1 MRVLEIIAT
10 VTLLVGAAI
19 ADVNLSQALAQI
31 PTCTQEC
38 GVNMLVPA
46 QCQLS
51 DLSNCLC
58 TNSTLQLEFAL
69 CVLESCDLADQFVTS
84 TVLQNEICKGVPI
97 PSRSAE
103 IIRDVIII
111 SAFTYVIIGLRF
123 YSRALVTS
131 KMWWD
136 DWAIALAALLII
148 PMTIIPIFNATRGF
162 GKHFWDVP
170 PQNLVLLRKA
180 FVYAAAGFSI
190 FEDFI
195 IMMLPFW
202 ELKDLSLN
210 LRKKIALMFLF
221 ALGSFACITSM
232 IRLKYI
238 VAYGRSVDVTY
249 GNVDVILWSV
259 LEDYVAII
267 CASLMCF
274 RPLFIRFLPS
284 MLPATGLSESKNT
297 GSQAWAQA
305 RGNSKLASKLGAGAK
320 GYELNSQDDEA
331 KDKQGKAIR
340 VQKTWITQTSS
351 AEELPERS
359 YSTESHGRSE
369 ELWQDHVV
377 TLSGNIRIMTRD
389 GTPHYRRSSS
399 HTSKFK
405 RERTS
410 LFASF
415 NMDFH
420 QKNKINISSLSLDE
434 QRFFRL
440 YGKLPSKL
448 SHLTEHKYFDSGDYA
463 LSNAGKAS
471 SVDTESV
478 GSQHPLPENI
488 PHLSSPGVGIASQG
502 GSGNSNINPGT
513 AGGSQSASPVKE
525 STHLSRE
532 TSVDLLEDKKKAD
545 KEIGSA
551 NPPPAKDGISVGK

>member
-1 MRVLEIIAT
+1 MPVLEIIAT
-10 VTLLVGAAI
+10 LALLIGATI

-38 GVNMLVPA
+38 GVNVLVPA
-46 QCQLS
+46 QCQLT

-58 TNSTLQLEFAL
+58 TNITLQLEFAL

-84 TVLQNEICKGVPI
+84 TVLQSEICKGVPI

-136 DWAIALAALLII
+136 DWAIALAALLMI

-170 PQNLVLLRKA
+170 PQNLVLLRKLYYISQILYIIVQSVAKLSILLLYLRIFPNKRFRLVVKIAIGWMICQILAFGMVVSFQCIPVKSVWDLTVHGRCTNSVA
-180 FVYAAAGFSI
+180 FVYAGAGFSI

-195 IMMLPFW
+195 IMILPVW
-202 ELKDLSLN
+202 ELKDLGLN
-210 LRKKIALMFLF
+210 LRKKIALIFLF

-238 VAYGRSVDVTY
+238 VAYGTSVDRTY

-284 MLPATGLSESKNT
+284 VLPTTSLGEIKNT
-297 GSQAWAQA
+297 GRQAWAQV
-305 RGNSKLASKLGAGAK
+305 RGDSKLASKLGAGAK

-331 KDKQGKAIR
+331 EDKQGRAIR

-359 YSTESHGRSE
+359 YSIESHGRSE
-369 ELWQDHVV
+369 ELWQD
-377 TLSGNIRIMTRD
+377 
-389 GTPHYRRSSS
+389 RR
-399 HTSKFK
+399 T
-405 RERTS
+405 
-410 LFASF
+410 
-415 NMDFH
+415 
-420 QKNKINISSLSLDE
+420 
-434 QRFFRL
+434 
-440 YGKLPSKL
+440 
-448 SHLTEHKYFDSGDYA
+448 
-463 LSNAGKAS
+463 
-471 SVDTESV
+471 
-478 GSQHPLPENI
+478 
-488 PHLSSPGVGIASQG
+488 
-502 GSGNSNINPGT
+502 
-513 AGGSQSASPVKE
+513 
-525 STHLSRE
+525 
-532 TSVDLLEDKKKAD
+532 
-545 KEIGSA
+545 
-551 NPPPAKDGISVGK
+551 

>member
-1 MRVLEIIAT
+1 MPVLGIIAT
-10 VTLLVGAAI
+10 VTLLIVATI

-38 GVNMLVPA
+38 GVNVLVPA
-46 QCQLS
+46 QCQLT

-69 CVLESCDLADQFVTS
+69 CVLESCDLPDQFVSS

-111 SAFTYVIIGLRF
+111 SAFTYVVIGLRF

-131 KMWWD
+131 TMWWD
-136 DWAIALAALLII
+136 DWAIALAALLMI

-170 PQNLVLLRKA
+170 PQNLVLLRKLYYISQILYVIVQSVAKFSILLLYFRIFPSKRFRLVVKIAIGWMICHTLAFGMVVSFQCVPVESVWDLTVHRRCTNSQA

-238 VAYGRSVDVTY
+238 VAYGTSVDVTY

-284 MLPATGLSESKNT
+284 MLPTAGLSESRNT
-297 GSQAWAQA
+297 GGQAWAQA
-305 RGNSKLASKLGAGAK
+305 RGDSKLASKLGAGAK

-351 AEELPERS
+351 AEELPERN
-359 YSTESHGRSE
+359 YLTESHGRSE
-369 ELWQDHVV
+369 ELWQDRQ
-377 TLSGNIRIMTRD
+377 T
-389 GTPHYRRSSS
+389 
-399 HTSKFK
+399 
-405 RERTS
+405 
-410 LFASF
+410 
-415 NMDFH
+415 
-420 QKNKINISSLSLDE
+420 
-434 QRFFRL
+434 
-440 YGKLPSKL
+440 
-448 SHLTEHKYFDSGDYA
+448 
-463 LSNAGKAS
+463 
-471 SVDTESV
+471 
-478 GSQHPLPENI
+478 
-488 PHLSSPGVGIASQG
+488 
-502 GSGNSNINPGT
+502 
-513 AGGSQSASPVKE
+513 
-525 STHLSRE
+525 
-532 TSVDLLEDKKKAD
+532 
-545 KEIGSA
+545 
-551 NPPPAKDGISVGK
+551 